1 MSNNKENKKF
11 SIKEI
16 FTNRQ
21 YRAIAILIFY
31 AILFAIIIIA
41 IRVPS
46 NIKVDDNGNNVTK
59 LKGYELIDAKNFS
72 YKYTVLIDD
81 ETFYYEGSKYNDK
94 DLVTITKDEET
105 REYYLDGNSIYI
117 KENDNYVSTT
127 TTPYVLFNFF
137 DTDKLE
143 SMLLRSIVVDEAN
156 YKYKVDNQKIYDV
169 VIGGLSQIEA
179 GDNYINLVY
188 RNDNITGATLN
199 FSNYAKVMGEGYSNI
214 VITLEYFDFNLID
227 DFKIQVMD

>member
-1 MSNNKENKKF
+1 MINNKENKKF

-16 FTNRQ
+16 FTDRQ
-21 YRAIAILIFY
+21 YRAIE
-31 AILFAIIIIA
+31 
-41 IRVPS
+41 
-46 NIKVDDNGNNVTK
+46 
-59 LKGYELIDAKNFS
+59 GYELIDAKNFS
-72 YKYTVLIDD
+72 YKYTVLVDD
-81 ETFYYEGSKYNDK
+81 EIFYYEGSKYNDK

-105 REYYLDGNSIYI
+105 REYYLDGNNIYI

-199 FSNYAKVMGEGYSNI
+199 FSNYAKVIGESYSNI
-214 VITLEYFDFNLID
+214 VITLEYFDFNLIE
-227 DFKIQVMD
+227 DFEIQVRD